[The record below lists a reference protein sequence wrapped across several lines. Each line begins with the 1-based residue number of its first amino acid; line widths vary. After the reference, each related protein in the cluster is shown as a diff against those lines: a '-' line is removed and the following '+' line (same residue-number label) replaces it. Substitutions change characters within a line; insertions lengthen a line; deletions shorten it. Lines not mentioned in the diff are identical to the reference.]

1 MTGRE
6 LIIYILSNGLED
18 EQVYENG
25 RLLGFMTPSEAAVK
39 FEVGLA
45 TILAWAKLGML
56 TSIEIGGEIYIP
68 ANAQVEGVLDVQ
80 KSSKVVDCVF
90 VSGADDDSVR

>member
-25 RLLGFMTPSEAAVK
+25 KLLGFITPSEAAVK

-56 TSIEIGGEIYIP
+56 DSVEIGGELYIP

-80 KSSKVVDCVF
+80 KSSKVINCEFIGGGV
-90 VSGADDDSVR
+90 DDSVR